1 MSTTTLMPLD
11 PALSPQRLSRIL
23 TISADLLP
31 DEVVAGRRARRSRGW
46 VLATLVVVVLAL
58 ASWYVYA
65 DHRVGLADD
74 ELSSITSEATKL
86 QKGQGRYK
94 EVVDT
99 QIETTAISKQLKTLF
114 ANDLQWAALLDTV
127 RSTGSDF
134 GVKVSGITATLNA
147 AAAGTAADTLPSSS
161 GVASVGKLTIEG
173 TAPDKISVAKY
184 VDALGQLTTVTNPYL
199 TTASEST
206 VGVQFSV
213 TADVASKA
221 LCGRF
226 TVKCK
231 SSGGN

>member
-1 MSTTTLMPLD
+1 MASTTLMPLD
-11 PALSPQRLSRIL
+11 PALSPQRVARIL

-46 VLATLVVVVLAL
+46 VLAALVVVVLAL
-58 ASWYVYA
+58 AGWYVYA
-65 DHRVGLADD
+65 GHRVSLADD
-74 ELSSITSEATKL
+74 ELSAVTSDATKL

-127 RSTGSDF
+127 RSTGRD
-134 GVKVSGITATLNA
+134 SGITVAGVTASLNPATGGAPSDALP
-147 AAAGTAADTLPSSS
+147 GTS
-161 GVASVGKLTIEG
+161 GSASVGKVTIAG
-173 TAPDKISVAKY
+173 TAGNKLAVAKY
-184 VDALGQLTTVTNPYL
+184 VDALGALTTITNPYL
-199 TTASEST
+199 TNASESPD
-206 VGVQFSV
+206 GVQFSV
-213 TADVASKA
+213 TADVSSKA